1 MDLILDAD
9 EYHLLTSLKEEKMVS
24 PKKTPKKRTSKNVVE
39 EVGGKGGGEKSLSSS
54 EFDDVV
60 DVDYAA
66 P

>member
-39 EVGGKGGGEKSLSSS
+39 EVGGKRGGGGRKVCHPMSLMTSSM
-54 EFDDVV
+54 
-60 DVDYAA
+60 
-66 P
+66 